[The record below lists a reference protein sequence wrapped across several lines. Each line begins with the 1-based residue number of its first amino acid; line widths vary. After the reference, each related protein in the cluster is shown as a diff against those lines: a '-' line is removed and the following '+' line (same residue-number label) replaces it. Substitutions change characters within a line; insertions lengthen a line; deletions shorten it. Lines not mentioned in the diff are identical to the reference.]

1 GMKRRTARLK
11 NARSRSVR
19 ASQVLREARS
29 RRRRGRDIGM
39 KETVV
44 AGSCARPDDHRD
56 NGSVSAARGQPAR
69 AQLGASTRR
78 SLLALRSGPS
88 HAVAPTSASRRRST
102 VRRRSAVARANTSP
116 VTTSGGSGRNDDH
129 SSRNQSREART
140 AAWTASSV
148 SSSAI
153 QVSTSFPSSSRWE
166 ETKPGMPRRIGKNP
180 FSVYLA
186 ACATVPSRT
195 RYRLITPCMSPP
207 RVSRTSASGTCR
219 NSRALQSA
227 PGQGSGRR
235 ALAGE
240 NRLLRM
246 SYDKIVRNGLQGKG
260 RAGGAMSAPPAGP
273 RASAFDDDE
282 VFRVGPEARGVRDL
296 HGVPGELAVVVG
308 RRLQGRRVLARHDA
322 VFLVRL
328 RQRQLGQVAP
338 VGLGE
343 LARVQVPGRHERL
356 AALPQDEQEAGA
368 ALLLNEALA
377 LELILGA
384 YHVIDRVG
392 DRGHVLQRV
401 LQSQVFGGERLHL
414 LVERVDGLLLIVD
427 HALEVLHGR
436 RQVVAQAVGDRV
448 ERLDARFALLEARLE
463 LTHAGRHVADLLDE
477 CVARGP
483 QRRLAGDLEL
493 SRRNV
498 DLRDLPAHLAHE
510 TRVFRHFLHEAIAL
524 ARRLRQAVDARLNLR

>member
-1 GMKRRTARLK
+1 MKRRTARLK

-102 VRRRSAVARANTSP
+102 VRRRSAVARASTSP

-166 ETKPGMPRRIGKNP
+166 EMKPGMPRRMGKNP

-195 RYRLITPCMSPP
+195 RYRLITPCMIPP
-207 RVSRTSASGTCR
+207 RVSRTSAPRTCR
-219 NSRALQSA
+219 KSRALQSA

-240 NRLLRM
+240 NRLLRV
-246 SYDKIVRNGLQGKG
+246 SYNKIVWNSPQGKCE
-260 RAGGAMSAPPAGP
+260 AGGAVPAPPV
-273 RASAFDDDE
+273 RLRSAFDDDE
-282 VFRVGPEARGVRDL
+282 VFRVGPEARRVRDL
-296 HGVPGELAVVVG
+296 YRVPGELAVVVG
-308 RRLQGRRVLARHDA
+308 RRLEGGRVLTRDDA

-328 RQRQLGQVAP
+328 RQRQLGQVTP
-338 VGLGE
+338 VGRGE
-343 LARVQVPGRHERL
+343 LAGIEVARGHQRL

-368 ALLLNEALA
+368 AFFLNETLA
-377 LELILGA
+377 LELILGP
-384 YHVIDRVG
+384 HDVIDRVG
-392 DRGHVLQRV
+392 DRGHVLERV
-401 LQSQVFGGERLHL
+401 FQGQILRGERLHL
-414 LVERVDGLLLIVD
+414 LVERVDRLLLIVD
-427 HALEVLHGR
+427 HALRVLHR
-436 RQVVAQAVGDRV
+436 RR
-448 ERLDARFALLEARLE
+448 
-463 LTHAGRHVADLLDE
+463 
-477 CVARGP
+477 
-483 QRRLAGDLEL
+483 
-493 SRRNV
+493 
-498 DLRDLPAHLAHE
+498 
-510 TRVFRHFLHEAIAL
+510 
-524 ARRLRQAVDARLNLR
+524 